1 MPSISIIIPAYNVE
15 EYIEE
20 CLDSILNQT
29 FTDYEVIV
37 VDDCSTDNTYSII
50 QSYIPKF
57 NNKLTLLKTD
67 NNSGRCSIPR
77 NIAIPYAKGN
87 YIWFIDADDYISR
100 NALEILY
107 NTAKEYNADVVYT
120 SSFYKQHNGQW
131 YQLLDYYRK
140 RGQTQIYTI
149 NQHDKLT
156 LYGSKLIYTI
166 WVKFIKRN
174 IILEHNLLFKPFN
187 GEDLIFSIQLLYYSS
202 NFVVIPETLYYYRE
216 SKNSVSRRPSSQTN
230 KILAYWANRIKSTY
244 KYISEFFKE
253 INYTDTDLLI
263 NILNFEYNMYLR
275 KTLNQRQI
283 TSFTDIYKILYS
295 NLDQE
300 QRNDINEI
308 LFTIILSEL
317 EHK

>member
-1 MPSISIIIPAYNVE
+1 M
-15 EYIEE
+15 
-20 CLDSILNQT
+20 
-29 FTDYEVIV
+29 
-37 VDDCSTDNTYSII
+37 
-50 QSYIPKF
+50 
-57 NNKLTLLKTD
+57 
-67 NNSGRCSIPR
+67 
-77 NIAIPYAKGN
+77 
-87 YIWFIDADDYISR
+87 
-100 NALEILY
+100 
-107 NTAKEYNADVVYT
+107 VYT